1 MSSPKKRIG
10 KYIIYLG
17 NKLGVGAFSE
27 VFLGV
32 DEETK
37 EEVAVKV
44 VRKDKIMEDE
54 YTKNA
59 FYSEIQINK
68 RLKSPNIIRFYDVH

>member
-1 MSSPKKRIG
+1 MNNANSKKRIG

-17 NKLGVGAFSE
+17 NKLGKGAFSE

-32 DEETK
+32 EEETK
-37 EEVAVKV
+37 IEVAVKV
-44 VRKDKIMEDE
+44 VDKRRLMEDE

-59 FYSEIQINK
+59 FYS
-68 RLKSPNIIRFYDVH
+68 